1 MTALDG
7 MDTTYRAPEVDAEAY
22 VLGAAILDQRCI
34 DELAEIL
41 APEDFYQPAHELLW
55 RTILDLDA
63 RGEPTEAAA
72 LGTELVRTGKAR
84 TIGGL
89 GTIAD
94 LMAAC
99 VTPVNAAY
107 YARIV
112 HEQATLRRLT
122 RAGQRI
128 TQLGQAGDGGSLDEI
143 LAAAEAE
150 LAAVPGVTERGAWS
164 TLTDIWARV
173 NDDIGHIAEHGVG
186 GIEWGWKAV
195 DAELPPLRPGDL
207 AVVLAYSGGGK
218 SITACQ
224 MAFHASQYQGR
235 RSLVHALEMTRLEVG
250 QRWAAMVHGIDLPR
264 IIRGDL
270 NPGEEVSVRESHLM
284 TAYAEQLMVDE
295 DPHLSLP
302 ALRASIRRHKPDLV
316 VVDQIPL
323 MTPPDS
329 RVSREQQMTAL
340 GYGLKVMAKAE
351 NVVMVACAQL
361 NAGAQQRTTKAP
373 TIHDIRESKAIGH
386 AANFVIGLHD
396 PTDGDNEHERVGEID
411 FMVLKARSAAAGTP
425 IPLARQFHYGRIEDM
440 GVGR

>member
-1 MTALDG
+1 MTTLDALDAA
-7 MDTTYRAPEVDAEAY
+7 YRTPEVDAEAY

-34 DELAEIL
+34 TELTDIL
-41 APEDFYQPAHELLW
+41 APEDFYKPAHEILW
-55 RTILDLDA
+55 RTIIGLDA
-63 RGEPTEAAA
+63 KGEPTEASSLAM
-72 LGTELVRTGKAR
+72 ELSRAGNTRAV
-84 TIGGL
+84 GGL
-89 GTIAD
+89 AVIAD
-94 LMAAC
+94 LMAVC
-99 VTPVNAAY
+99 ITPSNAAY

-112 HEQATLRRLT
+112 HEQATLRRLD

-128 TQLGQAGDGGSLDEI
+128 TQLAQGEGGSLDEI
-143 LAAAEAE
+143 LAAAETE
-150 LAAVPGVTERGAWS
+150 LAAVPGLTERGAWS
-164 TLTDIWARV
+164 TLADIWSRV
-173 NDDIGHIAEHGVG
+173 NDDIGYIAEHGVG

-195 DAELPPLRPGDL
+195 DAALPPLRPGDL

-224 MAFHASQYQGR
+224 MAFHASQYQGYR
-235 RSLVHALEMTRLEVG
+235 ALVHALEMTRLEVG
-250 QRWAAMVHGIDLPR
+250 QRWAAMIHGIDLPR

-270 NPGEEVSVRESHLM
+270 NVGEEASVRESHLL
-284 TAYAEQLMVDE
+284 TAYADQLVVDE
-295 DPHLSLP
+295 DPYLSLP

-323 MTPPDS
+323 MTPPDP

-351 NVVMVACAQL
+351 GVAIVACAQL
-361 NAGAQQRTTKAP
+361 NAGPQQRATRTP

-396 PTDGDNEHERVGEID
+396 PTEGEVEHERTGEID
-411 FMVLKARSAAAGTP
+411 FLVLKARQAACGTA

-440 GVGR
+440 GRFR